1 MTHDPQTVQTIRD
14 TIPACNHQVVQAQTG
29 DGQTIVDMVFR
40 GADVPKEGVGYR
52 LTLTPS
58 DVQIDLG
65 GYVVTWL
72 EVTPD
77 TAPVEFY
84 RPSRV
89 SPTMRHWAE
98 TDPMFSL
105 LADIA
110 VSGLRVLNGRG
121 QP

>member
-1 MTHDPQTVQTIRD
+1 MTQDPQTVQTIRD
-14 TIPACNHQVVQAQTG
+14 SIPACHHQVVQAQTG
-29 DGQTIVDMVFR
+29 DGQTIIDMR
-40 GADVPKEGVGYR
+40 LQGADMPVEGVGYR

-58 DVQIDLG
+58 DTQIDLG
-65 GYVVTWL
+65 EYVVTWL

-84 RPSRV
+84 RPARV

-105 LADIA
+105 LADITIGGIQA
-110 VSGLRVLNGRG
+110 LNGRG
-121 QP
+121 